1 VGGNDSALVVSG
13 SSYGSRPLP
22 RLDEAKAMFS
32 KHLPC
37 EAAQLRR
44 VYLQLALQFH
54 PYKRQEEERVS
65 ATQLFQAIAAAHEE
79 LLQASDPK
87 GTVQPGSRVKS
98 PVAAAAGDVQELR
111 RLLEER
117 PESACEADDLGV
129 FPLMFA
135 AAGGSIEAVELLLE
149 FGADLHAKSPIK
161 WRVLLYSALGNHGN
175 MVRFL
180 VEHGSMVTTHELI
193 LAAYTGNP
201 SSFGALIDLY
211 EGSVADL
218 RTEGKRTLL
227 HMACNGLCFLRHSAE
242 RHMECIV
249 LAMRAGVPLDAARTE
264 KHRTCLQ
271 DFVADV
277 RWQTRAFEN
286 SATHMEALEM
296 LCLAGASPT
305 LEDSDGSSALSLV
318 AEASLRR
325 VRGALMAYAWRCC
338 RPNTHD
344 N

>member
-1 VGGNDSALVVSG
+1 MTIHVVDGNDSALAVSG
-13 SSYGSRPLP
+13 KSRGSRPLP
-22 RLDEAKAMFS
+22 QLKEAKALFS

-37 EAAQLRR
+37 EAPQLRR

-54 PYKRQEEERVS
+54 PDKRPKEERVS
-65 ATQLFQAIAAAHEE
+65 ATQLFQAIAAAYEE
-79 LLQASDPK
+79 LLKDSDPK
-87 GTVQPGSRVKS
+87 GTEQPGQRVKS
-98 PVAAAAGDVQELR
+98 PVAAAAELGDLQELR

-149 FGADLHAKSPIK
+149 FGADVHAKNPIK
-161 WRVLLYSALGNHGN
+161 WSVLLYAALGNHGG

-180 VEHGSMVTTHELI
+180 VERGSVVTTHELI

-201 SSFGALIDLY
+201 ESFEALIDLY

-218 RTEGKRTLL
+218 RMECQRTLL
-227 HMACNGLCFLRHSAE
+227 HMACDGLCFLRHSAQ
-242 RHMECIV
+242 RHMECIS
-249 LAMRAGVPLDAARTE
+249 LAIRAGVPLDAARTE
-264 KHRTCLQ
+264 KQRTCLQ

-277 RWQTRAFEN
+277 RWQSRAFEN
-286 SATHMEALEM
+286 SATHLEALEM
-296 LCLAGASPT
+296 LCMAGASPT
-305 LEDSDGSSALSLV
+305 AEDSDGSSALSLA

-325 VRGALMAYAWRCC
+325 VRGALMAYA
-338 RPNTHD
+338 
-344 N
+344 

>member
-1 VGGNDSALVVSG
+1 MTIHAVDGNDSVLLVSG
-13 SSYGSRPLP
+13 SSGGSRSLP
-22 RLDEAKAMFS
+22 RLDEAKALFT

-37 EAAQLRR
+37 EAPQLRR

-54 PYKRQEEERVS
+54 PDKRPKEERAS
-65 ATQLFQAIAAAHEE
+65 ATQLFQAIAAAYEE

-87 GTVQPGSRVKS
+87 GTQQPGQRVKS
-98 PVAAAAGDVQELR
+98 PVAAAAELGDVQELR
-111 RLLEER
+111 RLLEEN

-135 AAGGSIEAVELLLE
+135 AAGGSIEAVDLLLE
-149 FGADLHAKSPIK
+149 FGADLHAKNPIK
-161 WRVLLYSALGNHGN
+161 WSVLLYAALGNHGH

-180 VEHGSMVTTHELI
+180 VERGAVVTTHELI

-201 SSFGALIDLY
+201 SSFEVLIDMY
-211 EGSVADL
+211 QGSVAEL
-218 RTEGKRTLL
+218 RMECQRTLL
-227 HMACNGLCFLRHSAE
+227 HMACDGICFLRHSAQ
-242 RHMECIV
+242 RHMECIA
-249 LAMRAGVPLDAARTE
+249 LAIKAGVPVDEARTE
-264 KHRTCLQ
+264 KKRTCLQ

-286 SATHMEALEM
+286 SASHMEALEM

-305 LEDSDGSSALSLV
+305 VEDSDGSCALSLA

-325 VRGALMAYAWRCC
+325 VREVLMAYA
-338 RPNTHD
+338 
-344 N
+344 